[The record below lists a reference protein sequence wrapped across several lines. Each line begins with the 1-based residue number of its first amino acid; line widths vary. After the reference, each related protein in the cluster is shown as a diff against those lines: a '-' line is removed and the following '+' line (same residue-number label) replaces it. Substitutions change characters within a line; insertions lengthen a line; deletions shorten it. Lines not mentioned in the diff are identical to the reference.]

1 LALETTTNKLTNYK
15 RALRSP
21 FILACKS
28 AYFIPIRLKLNTITA
43 AIGSQSMKKLLLLL
57 LVPLSVQAGDLVH
70 QFQSPAFIPGNGF
83 SQHVLSIYQLE
94 ESKKKE
100 IKAEELAAIAK
111 AEADA
116 KNTNLAKF
124 LVNVE
129 ARIYAQLS
137 KQLADQMFSEGGG
150 SNGSMDFQGTNISW
164 VKTGTD
170 VTLTIIEAN
179 GGRTEIVVPIA
190 SFAF

>member
-1 LALETTTNKLTNYK
+1 
-15 RALRSP
+15 
-21 FILACKS
+21 
-28 AYFIPIRLKLNTITA
+28 
-43 AIGSQSMKKLLLLL
+43 MKKVLVLL
-57 LVPLSVQAGDLVH
+57 PLFFVTNLVQAELVH
-70 QFQSPAFIPGNGF
+70 QFQSPAFIPGNGY

-94 ESKKKE
+94 ENKKKE
-100 IKAEELAAIAK
+100 IKSEEAAAIAK
-111 AEADA
+111 AEAAA
-116 KNTNLAKF
+116 KQTNLSKF

-150 SNGSMDFQGTNISW
+150 NSGTMNFQGTNISW

-170 VTLTIIEAN
+170 VTLTIIESN
-179 GGRTEIVVPIA
+179 GSRTEIVVPIA

>member
-1 LALETTTNKLTNYK
+1 MKYLTLAL
-15 RALRSP
+15 
-21 FILACKS
+21 LA
-28 AYFIPIRLKLNTITA
+28 TIASNSFATE
-43 AIGSQSMKKLLLLL
+43 
-57 LVPLSVQAGDLVH
+57 LVH

-83 SQHVLSIYQLE
+83 SSHVLSIHQLE

-100 IKAEELAAIAK
+100 IKAEREAQIAKDELAK
-111 AEADA
+111 

-137 KQLADQMFSEGGG
+137 KQLADQLFSEGGG
-150 SNGSMDFQGTNISW
+150 DSGSMEFQGTNISW
-164 VKTGTD
+164 VKSSTD
-170 VTLTIIEAN
+170 VTLTIIEAT
-179 GGRTEIVVPIA
+179 GGTTTITVPIS

>member
-1 LALETTTNKLTNYK
+1 MNKWLV
-15 RALRSP
+15 A
-21 FILACKS
+21 
-28 AYFIPIRLKLNTITA
+28 IPIN
-43 AIGSQSMKKLLLLL
+43 LLLTST
-57 LVPLSVQAGDLVH
+57 VVASEVVH

-83 SQHVLSIYQLE
+83 SQHVLTMHQLE
-94 ESKKKE
+94 EAKKKE
-100 IKAEELAAIAK
+100 LKAERDAAIAK
-111 AEADA
+111 AETAA
-116 KNTNLAKF
+116 KSTNLAKF

-150 SNGSMDFQGTNISW
+150 DSGSMDFQGTSISW

-170 VTLTIIEAN
+170 VTLTIVEAT

>member
-1 LALETTTNKLTNYK
+1 
-15 RALRSP
+15 
-21 FILACKS
+21 
-28 AYFIPIRLKLNTITA
+28 
-43 AIGSQSMKKLLLLL
+43 MKKCVLIVGLT
-57 LVPLSVQAGDLVH
+57 LSLISTARAELVH

-94 ESKKKE
+94 ENKKKE
-100 IKAEELAAIAK
+100 IRAEELAAIAK
-111 AEADA
+111 AEAAA
-116 KNTNLAKF
+116 KQTNLSKF

-150 SNGSMDFQGTNISW
+150 DSGSMNFQGTSISW

-179 GGRTEIVVPIA
+179 GSRTEIVVPIA

>member
-1 LALETTTNKLTNYK
+1 
-15 RALRSP
+15 
-21 FILACKS
+21 
-28 AYFIPIRLKLNTITA
+28 
-43 AIGSQSMKKLLLLL
+43 MKKCVLIIGITLG
-57 LVPLSVQAGDLVH
+57 LSLTAKAELVH
-70 QFQSPAFIPGNGF
+70 QFQSPAFIPGNGY

-94 ESKKKE
+94 ENKKKE
-100 IKAEELAAIAK
+100 IRAEEAAALAK
-111 AEADA
+111 AEAAA
-116 KNTNLAKF
+116 KSTNLSKF

-150 SNGSMDFQGTNISW
+150 NSGTMNFQGTNISW

-170 VTLTIIEAN
+170 VTLTIIESN
-179 GGRTEIVVPIA
+179 GSRTEIVVPIA